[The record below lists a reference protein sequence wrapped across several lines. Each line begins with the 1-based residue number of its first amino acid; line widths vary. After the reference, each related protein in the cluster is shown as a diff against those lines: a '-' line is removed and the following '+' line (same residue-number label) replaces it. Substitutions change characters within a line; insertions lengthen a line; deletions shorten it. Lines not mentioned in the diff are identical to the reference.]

1 MVLSV
6 DPDPSPFFLLATI
19 VQPFQVELT
28 TPLVGLLV
36 LLLASSLISGSE
48 VAFFSLQ
55 PAELLNMKQ
64 SDKTQDKAT
73 AELLEKPK
81 TLLATILISN
91 NFINVAII
99 LLSTFI
105 SAKLFNFSAHP
116 ALGFLINVVSITL
129 LILLFGEVLPKV
141 YASQNPRF
149 YSVMMTYPMTVLRRI
164 FHPMSRLL
172 VKSTQIIE
180 RRMHNTAENLSVDD
194 LDKALEITSAE
205 GADQDEQ
212 RILKG
217 IVKFGNTQATQIM
230 KPRLDVLCVD
240 KKSDYHRIL
249 EVIRDCGYSRI
260 PVYEGNIDTIKGILY
275 IKDLLP
281 YLEEERDFEWQHLVR
296 DAFFVPESKK
306 IDDLL
311 KEFQGKKIH
320 LAVVVDEYG
329 GTSGII
335 TLEDVIE
342 EIVGE
347 ISDEFDDEELVYS
360 KLDEN
365 TYIFEGKIHLKDF
378 FKVLDTNEEPFEKLT
393 AEADTLAGFLLEVAG
408 KFPEKDQEIQFE
420 NFTFKVESLEGR
432 RIKRIKVTR
441 HAPEALDE

>member
-1 MVLSV
+1 M
-6 DPDPSPFFLLATI
+6 DPDPSSLLFLANIL
-19 VQPFQVELT
+19 QPFQAELIA
-28 TPLVGLLV
+28 PLMGLLV
-36 LLLASSLISGSE
+36 LLIASSLVSGSE

-55 PAELLNMKQ
+55 PAELVNMEQ
-64 SDKTQDKAT
+64 SSELKDKAT
-73 AELLEKPK
+73 AELLNKPK

-105 SAKLFNFSAHP
+105 SSKLFNFSGHP
-116 ALGFLINVVSITL
+116 ALGFVVNVVSITF

-149 YSVMMTYPMTVLRRI
+149 YSSMMTYPMTVLWRI
-164 FHPMSRLL
+164 FKPVSRLL
-172 VKSTQIIE
+172 VQSTQVIE
-180 RRMHNTAENLSVDD
+180 RRMHNTTENLSVDD
-194 LDKALEITSAE
+194 LNKALEITSAE

-217 IVKFGNTQATQIM
+217 IVKFGNTQVTQIM
-230 KPRLDVLCVD
+230 KPRLDVVCVD
-240 KKSDYHRIL
+240 LEWDYHYIL
-249 EVIRDCGYSRI
+249 QVIRDCGYSRI
-260 PVYEGNIDTIKGILY
+260 PVYEGNIDSLRGILY

-281 YLEEERDFEWQHLVR
+281 YIEEEKDFEWQHLIR

-360 KLDEN
+360 KLDER
-365 TYIFEGKIHLKDF
+365 TYVFEGKIHLKDF
-378 FKVLDTNEEPFEKLT
+378 FKVLEVDEEPYEKLT

-408 KFPEKDQEIQFE
+408 KFPDKDQEIDFE